1 MLITVKSL
9 CNIWYIKILFL
20 PLQCTIKTNQFKTGR
35 QPISGVKR

>member
-9 CNIWYIKILFL
+9 CNIWYIQILFL
-20 PLQCTIKTNQFKTGR
+20 PLQYQNTTNQLKTGR